1 MNSYMEE
8 PLEIALAAPEGNYE
22 VTVDIKAHEDTS
34 FCIFAQHRSFAVRDE
49 YIKSGETRSFTF
61 VVNVCGRNFYG
72 DKYRDAEGIKI
83 QVVCDGSVT
92 ATAAAS
98 PVEVPTV
105 YICGDSTVTDQPA
118 EYPYIPSETFCGWGQ
133 AFPMLTR
140 NTVAVSNHAQSGS
153 CTAEFMEANLKAFED
168 KIKPGDFMVIEFGHN
183 DQKKPELSAEGGYSK
198 NVGTLID
205 LAKAKGAVP
214 IVCSPINRIIFEPDG
229 HLKNLLGGYRNAAKE
244 TAERGGAAFIDM
256 WSMTTDYMETAGPVK
271 SWQFF
276 RCKGEER
283 DYTHTNDIGGT
294 LIAKMFASAMTEC
307 DGPLSAH
314 IDETRIGFERVISDP
329 GDSADNS
336 DIIAHSK
343 SIGLVNVPDD
353 LDADITGLQIGGK
366 K

>member
-8 PLEIALAAPEGNYE
+8 PLEIVLAAPEGNYE

-34 FCIFAQHRSFAVRDE
+34 FCIFAQHRSFAARDE

-92 ATAAAS
+92 AT
-98 PVEVPTV
+98 
-105 YICGDSTVTDQPA
+105 PA

-183 DQKKPELSAEGGYSK
+183 DQKKP
-198 NVGTLID
+198 
-205 LAKAKGAVP
+205 
-214 IVCSPINRIIFEPDG
+214 
-229 HLKNLLGGYRNAAKE
+229 
-244 TAERGGAAFIDM
+244 
-256 WSMTTDYMETAGPVK
+256 
-271 SWQFF
+271 
-276 RCKGEER
+276 
-283 DYTHTNDIGGT
+283 
-294 LIAKMFASAMTEC
+294 
-307 DGPLSAH
+307 
-314 IDETRIGFERVISDP
+314 
-329 GDSADNS
+329 
-336 DIIAHSK
+336 
-343 SIGLVNVPDD
+343 
-353 LDADITGLQIGGK
+353 
-366 K
+366 